1 MTYDLDDVD
10 MLDLSDPTGPRR
22 IMHLVFDPN
31 HPGLCLT
38 LSCGH
43 VFDGPHPLL
52 ARGQKGRLLRVRER
66 RRRIDFHG
74 ERRWRN
80 GILWLFE
87 QLALCHREHRDGH
100 EQ

>member
-52 ARGQKGRLLRVRER
+52 EIGPELLQP
-66 RRRIDFHG
+66 G
-74 ERRWRN
+74 EIVIFCFKCA
-80 GILWLFE
+80 GTKAE
-87 QLALCHREHRDGH
+87 
-100 EQ
+100 